1 MLSSFHPHIRH
12 CHAVHCV
19 ATCANAALTAGHTWL
34 YQSWSMIIILWP
46 DSFLYSFSKKKH
58 IAYCDHICLQY
69 ISIIGFNASNVC
81 VFQSRFLHVAPSPL
95 LASLI
100 SFAQRIGCNHDV
112 FNATVNH
119 EGNAQSCWNCAE
131 MSMTTKM
138 GQHKTV
144 QPLDLWGA
152 RRCC

>member
-1 MLSSFHPHIRH
+1 MIVPKLEHDNHI
-12 CHAVHCV
+12 
-19 ATCANAALTAGHTWL
+19 LTRL
-34 YQSWSMIIILWP
+34 FFVP
-46 DSFLYSFSKKKH
+46 FSKTKH
-58 IAYCDHICLQY
+58 IAYCDHVCLQY

-119 EGNAQSCWNCAE
+119 EGNAQSC
-131 MSMTTKM
+131 
-138 GQHKTV
+138 
-144 QPLDLWGA
+144 
-152 RRCC
+152 